1 MSTPSVADYK
11 DTPRE
16 ELTAKISKLL
26 KLNYEVVNA
35 NPLNTKFNC
44 DEVAQMVYDRIA
56 TSGDFSYTNIMKI
69 IEEFVYN
76 QSEIDELMTKHTQQI
91 DGCKTI
97 IENYKKK
104 CGEEMTPDQKFE
116 YKRAESKLRL
126 TESQLGVTRS
136 FAKVLIYDQYQPDEY
151 MCKPRDYQRMLETL
165 NKVGN
170 PRVTAFADW
179 YANASIYEQNTQY
192 ESKYAE
198 YFTSLD
204 DLITLHEIGLGIIHV
219 DGINL
224 DGN

>member
-26 KLNYEVVNA
+26 KLNYEVVNV
-35 NPLNTKFNC
+35 NPLNTTFNC

-76 QSEIDELMTKHTQQI
+76 KSE
-91 DGCKTI
+91 
-97 IENYKKK
+97 
-104 CGEEMTPDQKFE
+104 
-116 YKRAESKLRL
+116 
-126 TESQLGVTRS
+126 
-136 FAKVLIYDQYQPDEY
+136 IYDQYQPDEY
-151 MCKPRDYQRMLETL
+151 RCKPRDYQRMLETL

-179 YANASIYEQNTQY
+179 YANASIYEQNSEY

-198 YFTSLD
+198 YFVSLD
-204 DLITLHEIGLGIIHV
+204 DLVTLHEIELGIIHV
-219 DGINL
+219 DGLNL
-224 DGN
+224 DDN